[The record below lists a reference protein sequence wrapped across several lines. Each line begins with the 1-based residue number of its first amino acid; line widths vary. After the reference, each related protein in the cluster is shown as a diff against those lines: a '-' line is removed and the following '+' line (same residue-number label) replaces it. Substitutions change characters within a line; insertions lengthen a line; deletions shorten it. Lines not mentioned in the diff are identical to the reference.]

1 MRYDAMFQPISI
13 GGVVLKNRIAVA
25 PMCTS
30 WSTPDGEVTPRQCRY
45 YGRLAQSGAG
55 LVVAESFMVT
65 EDARSGKIR
74 NNIHHDRMIPAARR
88 LAEAIHSGGAKA
100 CGIVH
105 HAGGVT
111 NPADIGRFPAAPSA
125 VPVDLKGERMIG
137 LIPRALRTS
146 EVQELVVRFGDGA
159 VRLKK
164 AGFDII
170 MILAAHGYLINQFLS
185 PFSNRRTDQYGGSEE
200 NRMRF
205 LLEIVR
211 EIKGRIGDTPLMV
224 RLSCSENFPG
234 GYDFDYILRVS
245 QALERAGVDSINYS
259 NGTMHNFEYNIP
271 SHHGERCL
279 NVRYAAQAAQRLRIP
294 VSVVGRITSPEECCS
309 ILENGQAQMVWVGRQ
324 FLADPEWLEKARRGT
339 GPIRRCLGCNVG
351 CIGRYSKGL
360 HIGCAV
366 NYEIGHEEYCDR
378 LRQIPPE
385 KKRVLVVGGGA
396 AGMEA
401 ARVAA
406 MRGHEVILAEKS
418 SQLGGQLIAAGIPPC
433 KEGISQLRDFLT
445 ESLRVLGV
453 RVLLD
458 TPYSEALVRAYRPD
472 VIAAACGAVPRV
484 PQHPGIERK
493 QVVYAEPFLRSGK
506 TGYQDVVILGGGE
519 TAVETAEYLLKA
531 GVSRVTV
538 VSRSDDVM
546 RGAEAYSKRQ
556 TLESVLSM
564 GCDIR
569 VATAVLEIGEGWVL
583 CQRLEAERFDG
594 PQKIPAELVVVA
606 SGYEAVRLRPQT
618 ACPVVHLAEL
628 DGGSILESIRAGARF
643 GLALGVPEDKIP
655 PEE

>member
-234 GYDFDYILRVS
+234 GV
-245 QALERAGVDSINYS
+245 
-259 NGTMHNFEYNIP
+259 
-271 SHHGERCL
+271 
-279 NVRYAAQAAQRLRIP
+279 
-294 VSVVGRITSPEECCS
+294 
-309 ILENGQAQMVWVGRQ
+309 
-324 FLADPEWLEKARRGT
+324 
-339 GPIRRCLGCNVG
+339 
-351 CIGRYSKGL
+351 
-360 HIGCAV
+360 
-366 NYEIGHEEYCDR
+366 
-378 LRQIPPE
+378 
-385 KKRVLVVGGGA
+385 
-396 AGMEA
+396 
-401 ARVAA
+401 
-406 MRGHEVILAEKS
+406 
-418 SQLGGQLIAAGIPPC
+418 
-433 KEGISQLRDFLT
+433 
-445 ESLRVLGV
+445 
-453 RVLLD
+453 
-458 TPYSEALVRAYRPD
+458 
-472 VIAAACGAVPRV
+472 
-484 PQHPGIERK
+484 
-493 QVVYAEPFLRSGK
+493 
-506 TGYQDVVILGGGE
+506 
-519 TAVETAEYLLKA
+519 
-531 GVSRVTV
+531 
-538 VSRSDDVM
+538 
-546 RGAEAYSKRQ
+546 
-556 TLESVLSM
+556 
-564 GCDIR
+564 
-569 VATAVLEIGEGWVL
+569 
-583 CQRLEAERFDG
+583 
-594 PQKIPAELVVVA
+594 
-606 SGYEAVRLRPQT
+606 
-618 ACPVVHLAEL
+618 
-628 DGGSILESIRAGARF
+628 
-643 GLALGVPEDKIP
+643 
-655 PEE
+655 